1 MLVRSPMITRAIPII
16 GYLAAGSV
24 RLVVQGL
31 NGRLSLRDARRLF
44 QSELGD
50 RVLPGR
56 LRGADSNATQML

>member
-1 MLVRSPMITRAIPII
+1 MITRAIPII

-24 RLVVQGL
+24 TLVVQGL

-50 RVLPGR
+50 RVLPDR
-56 LRGADSNATQML
+56 LGGADSNATQML